1 MEPPVF
7 VGIDIGKT
15 SHHAMVLDADGHP
28 LLDQPVANEEAA
40 LVAIFQAA
48 RAYGQPVVCVD
59 QPSAIGALT
68 VAVAQAQGLAVVY
81 LPGRRMRHVAQ
92 TFAGQTKTDVRD
104 ARIIAETARSMPH
117 AVRPLTTP
125 HAVVA
130 ELRLVCGM
138 DDDLVKQATA
148 CKNRIRG
155 LLTTAVP
162 ALERVLGPRL
172 TNAGVLAL
180 LSAYP
185 TAAALRALGR
195 ARMGRFLQRHGSR
208 RAAALA
214 ADVQAALA
222 RQTIDL
228 DSSAGLALVLPL
240 LLEQLQVLERQRAAV
255 QAQMAQLLAAH
266 PDTEIL
272 TSLPGFATRTV
283 ARTIVELDGKV
294 FASAAHLAAY
304 VGVAPV
310 TRQSG
315 TSLKHHSRN
324 RHGNKALQHAWYMA
338 AFASLR
344 TDRRYFDRKKAEG
357 MSHVQALLA
366 LTRRRVDVLYAML
379 RDRTRYV
386 PPSALA

>member
-1 MEPPVF
+1 MEPTVF

-15 SHHAMVLDADGHP
+15 SHHAIVLDADGHP
-28 LLDQPVANEEAA
+28 LLDQPVANAEAA
-40 LVAIFQAA
+40 LVATFRTAM
-48 RAYGQPVVCVD
+48 GFGHPVVCVD
-59 QPSAIGALT
+59 QPGSIGALT
-68 VAVAQAQGLAVVY
+68 VAVAQAQGLPVVY

-125 HAVVA
+125 HAGVA

-138 DDDLVKQATA
+138 DDDLVKQMTA
-148 CKNRIRG
+148 LKNRIRG
-155 LLTTAVP
+155 LLTTVVP
-162 ALERVLGPRL
+162 ALERVIGPRL
-172 TNAGVLAL
+172 TNAGVPAL
-180 LSAYP
+180 LRAYP
-185 TAAALRALGR
+185 TASALRALGR
-195 ARMGRFLQRHGSR
+195 ARMVRFLQRRGSR
-208 RAAALA
+208 RAAQLA

-240 LLEQLQVLERQRAAV
+240 LLEQLQLLVRQRAAV

-272 TSLPGFATRTV
+272 TSLAGFRTKTV

-294 FASAAHLAAY
+294 FASAAQLAAY
-304 VGVAPV
+304 AGVAPV

-315 TSLKHHSRN
+315 TSLKHHVRN
-324 RHGNKALQHAWYMA
+324 RHGNTALQQAWYMA

-357 MSHVQALLA
+357 LSHVQALLA

-379 RDRTRYV
+379 RDRTPYV
-386 PPSALA
+386 PPPALA